1 MESIPMTAKKSD
13 MAAGSATA
21 SSDQLIGEFKALM
34 ADAEALIQATEGQA
48 DGAIGSIRSKALET
62 IAGAKAGAKESIS
75 GFEGVITDKAK
86 AVAESADD
94 FVHRNPWE
102 AVGVAAGLGLLIG
115 LFIRR
120 R

>member
-1 MESIPMTAKKSD
+1 MTAKKTI
-13 MAAGSATA
+13 AAHDAA
-21 SSDQLIGEFKALM
+21 QVSSETLIGDFKALM
-34 ADAEALIQATEGQA
+34 ADAEDLIKATAGHEEGPLSA
-48 DGAIGSIRSKALET
+48 IRSKALET
-62 IAGAKAGAKESIS
+62 LNSAKESLS
-75 GFEGVITDKAK
+75 SVEGTVVDKAK
-86 AVAESADD
+86 VVAESADE

>member
-1 MESIPMTAKKSD
+1 MTAKKS
-13 MAAGSATA
+13 SATHEEA
-21 SSDQLIGEFKALM
+21 EINSENLIGDFKALI
-34 ADAEALIQATEGQA
+34 ADAEDLIKATAGHE
-48 DGAIGSIRSKALET
+48 DGSLGVIRSKALDT
-62 IAGAKAGAKESIS
+62 LNNAKESLS
-75 GFEGVITDKAK
+75 SVEGDVTEKAK
-86 AVAESADD
+86 VVAERADE

>member
-1 MESIPMTAKKSD
+1 MTAKKS
-13 MAAGSATA
+13 SATHEEA
-21 SSDQLIGEFKALM
+21 EINSENLIGDFKALI
-34 ADAEALIQATEGQA
+34 ADAEDLIKATAGHE
-48 DGAIGSIRSKALET
+48 DGSLGVIRSKALDT
-62 IAGAKAGAKESIS
+62 LNNAKESLS
-75 GFEGVITDKAK
+75 SVEGTVTEKAK
-86 AVAESADD
+86 VVAERADE

>member
-1 MESIPMTAKKSD
+1 MTAKKTD
-13 MAAGSATA
+13 IATETGTV

-34 ADAEALIQATEGQA
+34 ADAEALIQATEDHA

-62 IAGAKAGAKESIS
+62 IAGAKESLAGIESQLA
-75 GFEGVITDKAK
+75 DKAK
-86 AVAESADD
+86 AAAASADD

-115 LFIRR
+115 LLIRR

>member
-1 MESIPMTAKKSD
+1 MTAKKLDHS
-13 MAAGSATA
+13 TA
-21 SSDQLIGEFKALM
+21 QEDKSGGAEQLISEFKSLM
-34 ADAEALIQATEGQA
+34 ADAEALIKATEDHPGDA
-48 DGAIGSIRSKALET
+48 IGAIRHKALET
-62 IAGAKAGAKESIS
+62 LAGAKESLADV
-75 GFEGVITDKAK
+75 EAKLLDKAK
-86 AVAESADD
+86 LAAQGADD

>member
-1 MESIPMTAKKSD
+1 MTLQKSD
-13 MAAGSATA
+13 TATESALA

-62 IAGAKAGAKESIS
+62 IAGAKESIS
-75 GFEGVITDKAK
+75 GLEGVLTDKAK
-86 AVAESADD
+86 EVAQGADD